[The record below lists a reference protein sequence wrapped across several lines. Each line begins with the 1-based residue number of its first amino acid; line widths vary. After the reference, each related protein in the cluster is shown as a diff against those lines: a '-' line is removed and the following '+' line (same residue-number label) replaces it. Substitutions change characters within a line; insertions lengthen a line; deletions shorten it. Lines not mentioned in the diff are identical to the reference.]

1 MRRELLLAGM
11 VVVGLTLPAA
21 QAAAPL
27 AFMRQVGDFF
37 ADAGAMGV
45 AAGDFDGDGKM
56 DLVVANAGADNV
68 SVLWGSGTGS
78 FLDSG
83 APISVG
89 AGPSAVA
96 VGDFNNDGKLDIAT
110 TDDIGNTVTVL
121 LNQGNRE
128 FAPAV
133 STDTGGSPQALV
145 VADFNGDHFA
155 DVATANNFDGTVT
168 ILFGLGDGMLFIAQT
183 VTVGAEPVGLALADL
198 DGDTLPDLVVTNSSG
213 GGSAGIG
220 TVSVLKGVA
229 GGMFEAQPEIALPA
243 SCGTVACVPVA
254 VTIADLNGDHKPDV
268 IVANNDVDSVS
279 VLLNNGNL
287 SNHCSLTTAS
297 PCSVDGD
304 CSKGET
310 CLPLLAASSTLTSS
324 FGVAS
329 SPEWVVAA
337 DFDGD
342 GRMDIATS
350 SDIDDKVSVLVG
362 NGDGTFKPA
371 VNSDGTLKPSV
382 NFDVG
387 MGAWGIVAIDLNG
400 DGKPD
405 IVSANVDDGTASV
418 LINTTGADHV
428 CGGDCNG
435 DGAVTV
441 NELITM
447 MSITLGNANVSTCL
461 AGDADGSGEITINEI
476 IAAVDNALMNGCA
489 K

>member
-1 MRRELLLAGM
+1 MRREMLLAGM
-11 VVVGLTLPAA
+11 VIVALTLPAA
-21 QAAAPL
+21 HAAAPL
-27 AFMRQVGDFF
+27 SFTRQAGDFV
-37 ADAGAMGV
+37 ADAGAMGI
-45 AAGDFDGDGKM
+45 AAADVDGDGKM
-56 DLVVANAGADNV
+56 DLVVSNDDADNV

-89 AGPSAVA
+89 VGPFAVA

-110 TDDIGNTVTVL
+110 SDEIGNTVTVL
-121 LNQGNRE
+121 LNQGNRA

-168 ILFGLGDGMLFIAQT
+168 ILFGVGDGTLFIAQS
-183 VTVGAEPVGLALADL
+183 VTVGAEPVGLALANL
-198 DGDTLPDLVVTNSSG
+198 DGDTLPDMVVTNSG
-213 GGSAGIG
+213 GGADGNG

-243 SCGTVACVPVA
+243 SCGTPTCVPVA
-254 VTIADLNGDHKPDV
+254 VTVADLNGDHKPDI
-268 IVANNDVDSVS
+268 IVANNEGDTAS
-279 VLLNNGNL
+279 VLLNNGSL
-287 SNHCSLTTAS
+287 ANHCSVTTARS
-297 PCSVDGD
+297 CSVDTD
-304 CSKGET
+304 CQMGET
-310 CLPLLAASSTLTSS
+310 CLPLFAPSSTLSSS
-324 FGVAS
+324 FSVAL

-350 SDIDDKVSVLVG
+350 GDFDDKVSVLVG
-362 NGDGTFKPA
+362 NGDGTFM
-371 VNSDGTLKPSV
+371 PSV
-382 NFDVG
+382 DFDVG
-387 MGAWGIVAIDLNG
+387 AAPYGIVTADLNG

-405 IVSANVDDGTASV
+405 VASANVEDGTASV
-418 LINTTGADHV
+418 LINTTGAGQV

-435 DGAVTV
+435 DGEVTV
-441 NELITM
+441 NELVTM
-447 MSITLGNANVSTCL
+447 VNIALGNANISTCL
-461 AGDADGSGEITINEI
+461 AGDADSSGEVTINEI
-476 IAAVDNALMNGCA
+476 IAAVNNALNGCV

>member
-1 MRRELLLAGM
+1 MRREMLLAGM
-11 VVVGLTLPAA
+11 AIVALTLSAA

-27 AFMRQVGDFF
+27 SFTRQAGDFV

-56 DLVVANAGADNV
+56 DLVVSNDDADNV

-89 AGPSAVA
+89 IAPFAVA

-110 TDDIGNTVTVL
+110 SDEIGNTVTVL
-121 LNQGNRE
+121 LNQGNRA
-128 FAPAV
+128 FAPAM

-168 ILFGLGDGMLFIAQT
+168 ILFGVGDGTLFIAQS
-183 VTVGAEPVGLALADL
+183 VTVGAEPVGLALANL
-198 DGDTLPDLVVTNSSG
+198 NGDTLPDLVVTNSG
-213 GGSAGIG
+213 GGADGNG

-229 GGMFEAQPEIALPA
+229 GGMFQAQPEIALPA
-243 SCGTVACVPVA
+243 SCGTPTCVPVA
-254 VTIADLNGDHKPDV
+254 VTIADLNGDHKPDI
-268 IVANNDVDSVS
+268 IVANNEGDTAS
-279 VLLNNGNL
+279 VLLNNGDL
-287 SNHCSLTTAS
+287 ANHCSVTTAS
-297 PCSVDGD
+297 SCSVDTD
-304 CSKGET
+304 CQMGET
-310 CLPLLAASSTLTSS
+310 CLPIFAPSSTLSSS
-324 FGVAS
+324 FSVTP
-329 SPEWVVAA
+329 SPEWIVAA

-342 GRMDIATS
+342 GRIDIATS
-350 SDIDDKVSVLVG
+350 GDFDDKVSVLVG
-362 NGDGTFKPA
+362 NGDGTFM
-371 VNSDGTLKPSV
+371 PSV
-382 NFDVG
+382 DFEVG
-387 MGAWGIVAIDLNG
+387 ASPYGIVAANLNG

-405 IVSANVDDGTASV
+405 IASANAEDGTASV
-418 LINTTGADHV
+418 LINTTGAGQV

-435 DGAVTV
+435 DGEVTV

-447 MSITLGNANVSTCL
+447 VNIALGNANVSTCL

-476 IAAVDNALMNGCA
+476 VAAVNNALNGCA

>member
-1 MRRELLLAGM
+1 MRTEILLAGM
-11 VVVGLTLPAA
+11 VIVALTLPAA

-27 AFMRQVGDFF
+27 SFARQAGDFV
-37 ADAGAMGV
+37 ADAGAMGI
-45 AAGDFDGDGKM
+45 AAADLDGDGKM
-56 DLVVANAGADNV
+56 DLIVSNDDADDV

-83 APISVG
+83 APINVG
-89 AGPSAVA
+89 VAPFAVA

-110 TDDIGNTVTVL
+110 SDEIGETVTVL
-121 LNQGNRE
+121 LNQGNRA

-168 ILFGLGDGMLFIAQT
+168 ILFGVGDGTLFIAQT
-183 VTVGAEPVGLALADL
+183 VTVGAEPVGLALANL
-198 DGDTLPDLVVTNSSG
+198 DGDTLPDMVVTNSG
-213 GGSAGIG
+213 GGPDGNG

-243 SCGTVACVPVA
+243 SCGAPACVPVA

-268 IVANNDVDSVS
+268 IVANNESDNVS
-279 VLLNNGNL
+279 VLLNNGTL
-287 SNHCSLTTAS
+287 SNHCSVTTATA
-297 PCSVDGD
+297 CSVDAD
-304 CSKGET
+304 CPQGER
-310 CLPLLAASSTLTSS
+310 CLPLLAPSSTLSSS
-324 FGVAS
+324 FSVAP

-342 GRMDIATS
+342 GQMDIATS
-350 SDIDDKVSVLVG
+350 SDFDDKVTVLVG

-371 VNSDGTLKPSV
+371 VDSNGTLLPSV

-387 MGAWGIVAIDLNG
+387 AAPYGIVAADLNG
-400 DGKPD
+400 DSKPD
-405 IVSANVDDGTASV
+405 VASANAEDGTASV
-418 LINTTGADHV
+418 LINTTGAGQL

-435 DGAVTV
+435 DGEVTV

-447 MSITLGNANVSTCL
+447 VNIALGNANVSTCL

-476 IAAVDNALMNGCA
+476 IAAVNNALNGCV